1 MIELNFSKFLPT
13 EFNTEQLAATIGI
26 LTLAFTL
33 RWLSVQVINRSSNA
47 HWDVKRQ
54 WRVNVN
60 SILTFLAFISLT
72 FIWANELQTLAL
84 SFVAFAVAFV
94 IAAKEVLSCIFGGIF
109 RTNNS
114 FKIGDRIE
122 VKGIRGDV
130 IDKTLLST
138 KILEIG
144 PGQTTHQYTG
154 RSVVV
159 PNNIFL
165 SEVVI
170 NESFLGNFVLHP
182 FTISLRVNDD
192 WRTAEKILLRI
203 AHEEC
208 SIFYEEATDYLDRV
222 QRKANLETPS
232 IHPRVHVRVV
242 DVKTLQMIVR
252 VTIPAYDKGK
262 IEQAIIKRFLDEF
275 RPYSAVIEKPKT

>member
-1 MIELNFSKFLPT
+1 MDFSKFLPS
-13 EFNTEQLAATIGI
+13 EFYTEQLAATIGI
-26 LTLAFTL
+26 LTLAFSL
-33 RWLSVQVINRSSNA
+33 RWIALQIINRSTSA

-94 IAAKEVLSCIFGGIF
+94 IAAKEVLSCVFGGIF

-122 VKGIRGDV
+122 VKGVRGDV

-182 FTISLRVNDD
+182 FTISLRVDDD

-242 DVKTLQMIVR
+242 DVKTLHMIVR

-262 IEQAIIKRFLDEF
+262 IEQAIVKRFLDEF
-275 RPYSAVIEKPKT
+275 KPFSNVLSKSKA

>member
-1 MIELNFSKFLPT
+1 MDFSKLLPH
-13 EFNTEQLAATIGI
+13 EFNTEQLAATVGVVA
-26 LTLAFTL
+26 LAVTL
-33 RWLSVQVINRSSNA
+33 RWLSHQIINHSGNA
-47 HWDVKRQ
+47 SWDIKRQ
-54 WRVNVN
+54 WRVNAN
-60 SILTFLAFISLT
+60 SVLSFLTFISLT

-94 IAAKEVLSCIFGGIF
+94 IAAKEVISCIFGGIF

-130 IDKTLLST
+130 IDKSLLST

-154 RSVVV
+154 RSVVL
-159 PNNIFL
+159 PNSIFL
-165 SEVVI
+165 SETVI

-182 FTISLRVNDD
+182 FTIPLNICED
-192 WRTAEKILLRI
+192 WRSAEKILLRI

-208 SIFYEEATDYLDRV
+208 AIFYEEATDYLDRV

-242 DVKTLQMIVR
+242 DIDTIHMIVR

-262 IEQAIIKRFLDEF
+262 IEQAILKRFLDEF
-275 RPYSAVIEKPKT
+275 KEISQLLGKPKA

>member
-1 MIELNFSKFLPT
+1 MDFSKLIPT
-13 EFNTEQLAATIGI
+13 GFNSEQLSATVAII
-26 LTLAFTL
+26 LLAILL
-33 RWLSVQVINRSSNA
+33 RWLFHQLINRSVNA
-47 HWDVKRQ
+47 NWDVKRQ
-54 WRVNVN
+54 WRVNAN
-60 SILTFLAFISLT
+60 SVLSFLVFISLSL
-72 FIWANELQTLAL
+72 IWANELQTLAL

-94 IAAKEVLSCIFGGIF
+94 IAAKEVISCIFGGVF

-122 VKGIRGDV
+122 VKGVRGDV
-130 IDKTLLST
+130 IDKSLLST

-154 RSVVV
+154 RSVVF
-159 PNNIFL
+159 PNSIFL
-165 SEVVI
+165 SETVI

-182 FTISLRVNDD
+182 FTIPLNISED
-192 WRTAEKILLRI
+192 WRMAEKILLRI

-208 SIFYEEATDYLDRV
+208 AVFYEEATDYLERV

-232 IHPRVHVRVV
+232 IHPRVHVRIAETDSIHMV
-242 DVKTLQMIVR
+242 VR

-275 RPYSAVIEKPKT
+275 KSFSQFLGKIKT

>member
-1 MIELNFSKFLPT
+1 MDFSKLIPG
-13 EFNTEQLAATIGI
+13 EFNSEQLAATIGI
-26 LTLAFTL
+26 IALAISL
-33 RWLSVQVINRSSNA
+33 RWLSHQLINRSVNA
-47 HWDVKRQ
+47 NWDVKRQ
-54 WRVNVN
+54 WRVNAN
-60 SILTFLAFISLT
+60 SVLSFLTFISLT
-72 FIWANELQTLAL
+72 LIWANELQTLAL

-94 IAAKEVLSCIFGGIF
+94 IAAKEVISCIFGGVF

-122 VKGIRGDV
+122 VKGVRGDV
-130 IDKTLLST
+130 IDKSLLST

-154 RSVVV
+154 RSVVF
-159 PNNIFL
+159 PNSIFL
-165 SEVVI
+165 SETVI

-182 FTISLRVNDD
+182 FTIPLNVYED
-192 WRTAEKILLRI
+192 WRMAEKILLRI

-208 SIFYEEATDYLDRV
+208 AVFYEEATDYLDRV

-232 IHPRVHVRVV
+232 IHPRVHVRIADIDSIHMV
-242 DVKTLQMIVR
+242 VR

-275 RPYSAVIEKPKT
+275 KEYSQFFGKTKT